1 MKKNLKYLWILV
13 LLPLLG
19 FAPAHVDAGVG
30 HMVEHSEETMT
41 WYQCRG
47 EVRRI
52 NKQMSR
58 GLTGAERPVVSVRC
72 HFGSGE

>member
-19 FAPAHVDAGVG
+19 FAPAHVDVGAGY
-30 HMVEHSEETMT
+30 MVEHSEETMT
-41 WYQCRG
+41 WYQCRA
-47 EVRRI
+47 EVRRV
-52 NKQMSR
+52 NKEMER
-58 GLTGAERPVVSVRC
+58 MTTGAERPVISMRC